1 MSDQITLRAEAG
13 RKTGSRESR
22 RIRRTGNVPAIV
34 YGKGT
39 DPLALSVNHHD
50 LVAALSTEAGR
61 NALINLEVGSDTI
74 LTMPKVVER
83 HPFRNLIRHVD
94 FVTVSLTEVT
104 QAEVSVHFM
113 GDALGVKEGGILSTP
128 RTSVQIE
135 ALPTGIPNAI
145 EVDISGLEMGDAL
158 RVSDL
163 PVIEGVTYLD
173 DPDAVIASVTAPAAE
188 IVEEEELEEG
198 EIAEE
203 EAAEEAGEEGAESED
218 EGGE

>member
-22 RIRRTGNVPAIV
+22 RIRRTGNVPAII
-34 YGKGT
+34 YGRGS
-39 DPLALSVNHHD
+39 DPLAVSVNHHD

-104 QAEVSVHFM
+104 QAEVSVHFV
-113 GDALGVKEGGILSTP
+113 GEAAGVKEGGILSTP
-128 RTSVQIE
+128 RTSVMIE
-135 ALPTGIPNAI
+135 ALPMGIPNVI
-145 EVDISGLEMGDAL
+145 EVDISSLEMGDAV
-158 RVSDL
+158 RVADL
-163 PVIEGVTYLD
+163 PVLEGVEYLD
-173 DPDAVIASVTAPAAE
+173 DPDDVLASITHAAAE
-188 IVEEEELEEG
+188 VAEAAELEEG
-198 EIAEE
+198 EEAAA
-203 EAAEEAGEEGAESED
+203 AAEEAEEGAESED